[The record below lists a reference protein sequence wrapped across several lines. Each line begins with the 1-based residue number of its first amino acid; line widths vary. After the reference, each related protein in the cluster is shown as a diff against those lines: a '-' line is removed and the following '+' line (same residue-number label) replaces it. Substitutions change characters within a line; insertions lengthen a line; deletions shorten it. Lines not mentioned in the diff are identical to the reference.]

1 MRQNCIIAIIGGR
14 GTGKTTELLGDPNLN
29 ITGLLEASY
38 QQKHLIIDTLDHPMY
53 QNRVPIIDMDKAK
66 QFGRATDASG
76 YARLIPAEQQPMR
89 DLLSLAANHFYNG
102 TLVLEDAPKY
112 IGNMGDSDIDALMRD
127 SKQKNVDLI
136 MMAHDFDDLP
146 KRMRKMWDYLN
157 IRKTSITAQGLRE
170 YKNKVPQFPLIQ
182 LVHEDLR
189 ESANK
194 FANETI
200 DVAV

>member
-1 MRQNCIIAIIGGR
+1 
-14 GTGKTTELLGDPNLN
+14 
-29 ITGLLEASY
+29 
-38 QQKHLIIDTLDHPMY
+38 
-53 QNRVPIIDMDKAK
+53 
-66 QFGRATDASG
+66 
-76 YARLIPAEQQPMR
+76 
-89 DLLSLAANHFYNG
+89 
-102 TLVLEDAPKY
+102 
-112 IGNMGDSDIDALMRD
+112 MRD
-127 SKQKNVDLI
+127 SKQKNVDVV